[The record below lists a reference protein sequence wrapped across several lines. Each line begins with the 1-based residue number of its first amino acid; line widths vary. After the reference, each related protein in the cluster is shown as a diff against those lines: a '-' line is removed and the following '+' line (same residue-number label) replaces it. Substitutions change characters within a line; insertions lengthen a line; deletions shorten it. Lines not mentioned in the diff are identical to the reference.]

1 MSSEKDDTSSGH
13 VAASSGIDTVM
24 DSSAELCSDVRNAAW
39 PFSFACDSS
48 VKENED
54 QGTEVGGVHGYD
66 TLQNIEMTFC
76 PTLFNCAFGQSTLG
90 CGYT

>member
-48 VKENED
+48 VKENEVRE
-54 QGTEVGGVHGYD
+54 QKWEESVGM
-66 TLQNIEMTFC
+66 TLQNVGMTFC
-76 PTLFNCAFGQSTLG
+76 ST
-90 CGYT
+90 